1 LFLIF
6 LVLAAKTERRGEK
19 SWTGLKK
26 KGRERER
33 GRGGGLKRRRGGRI
47 GNGRER
53 RELEGMMSCQ
63 ACLSLTATKA
73 TPREHMNSFFL
84 LIFAFSYFN

>member
-6 LVLAAKTERRGEK
+6 LVLAAKTERGGEK

-26 KGRERER
+26 GGERERE
-33 GRGGGLKRRRGGRI
+33 RGGGLKRRRRGRI